1 MLRKMKRTNV
11 RGDTIIEVLFA
22 ITVFSMVAIAGLS
35 IMNQGTASAQ
45 RSLEVTLARHQM
57 DAQAEAIRFIYD
69 AYMAEYAE
77 SVDSYSATAQEWIDI
92 RGDTVDAALPFGELS
107 DGRCLPSS
115 AIDRSFVVDPVALQ
129 VYSDGFADPTTYSR
143 LVYNQN
149 GTLSQSEGL
158 WVQAVGVDGSGDQPG
173 YIDFHIRTCWDSPGQ
188 DMPVTLG
195 TIVRLYDPA
204 I

>member
-1 MLRKMKRTNV
+1 MLGKAKRDQT

-45 RSLEVTLARHQM
+45 RSLEITLARHQM

-77 SVDSYSATAQEWIDI
+77 SVDSYSATAQEWVDI
-92 RGDTVDAALPFGELS
+92 RDDTVDTASSFGELS

-129 VYSDGFADPTTYSR
+129 VNSDGFTSPTTYSR

-149 GTLSQSEGL
+149 GTFAQAEGL
-158 WVQAVGVDGSGDQPG
+158 WIQAVQVDGSGNRPG
-173 YIDFHIRTCWDSPGQ
+173 YIDFHIRTCWDAPGQ
-188 DMPVTLG
+188 AVPVTLG

-204 I
+204 L

>member
-1 MLRKMKRTNV
+1 MKRANV

-77 SVDSYSATAQEWIDI
+77 SVESYSAAAQEWVDI
-92 RGDTVDAALPFGELS
+92 RDDTVDAASSFGELS

-129 VYSDGFADPTTYSR
+129 VNSNGFTSPTTYSR

-149 GTLSQSEGL
+149 GAFAQAEGL
-158 WVQAVGVDGSGDQPG
+158 WIQAVQVDGSGNRPG
-173 YIDFHIRTCWDSPGQ
+173 YIDFHIRTCWDAPGQ
-188 DMPVTLG
+188 AVPVTLG
-195 TIVRLYDPA
+195 TIVRIYDTA
-204 I
+204 N